1 MIEFKGVHKIYE
13 SGGKSQ
19 IKALKDVNI
28 CIDKGEF
35 VFIVGE
41 SGAGKS
47 TFLKLITREEVPT
60 AGEVVVNGYNLSKL
74 SRKQIPY
81 MRRTMGVV
89 FQDFRLINTM
99 NVFDNVAFAMR
110 VIGAPNREIHKRV
123 PYVLQLVGLSDK
135 MRSFPQELS
144 GGEQQRVS
152 LARALAN
159 NPSMIIADEPTGNV
173 DPEMSFEIMELL
185 NAVNRLG
192 TTVIV
197 VTHEHNLVERFDRR
211 VIHISDGVVVSD
223 SQKKTVAAEAPAAAE
238 DAVFSQTE
246 VDASKAAA
254 AEETAAQEIDR
265 LEEQS
270 EKKAAK
276 KAEKE
281 ARKAE
286 KAAKKAARAEKKAMK
301 NQPSEELPSR
311 VTIAPEEED
320 EPEFKVIEEAAT
332 LQTPAV
338 SNEEGGDAQ

>member
-13 SGGKSQ
+13 NGV
-19 IKALKDVNI
+19 KALKDVNI
-28 CIDKGEF
+28 RIDKGEF

-60 AGEVVVNGYNLSKL
+60 AGEVIVNGYNLSKL

-89 FQDFRLINTM
+89 FQDFRLINNM

-135 MRSFPQELS
+135 MRSFPLELS

-173 DPEMSFEIMELL
+173 DPEMSYEIMELL

-197 VTHEHNLVERFDRR
+197 VTHAHDLVEKFDRR
-211 VIHISDGVVVSD
+211 VIRISDGSVVSD
-223 SQKKTVAAEAPAAAE
+223 SQRVDDPQAM
-238 DAVFSQTE
+238 AVMPDPT
-246 VDASKAAA
+246 
-254 AEETAAQEIDR
+254 IDR
-265 LEEQS
+265 LE
-270 EKKAAK
+270 AK
-276 KAEKE
+276 KAEKAARKIAKE

-286 KAAKKAARAEKKAMK
+286 KAAKKAQEALRKEKAMHPDESLPTRVSVPRPEFDE
-301 NQPSEELPSR
+301 NQ
-311 VTIAPEEED
+311 
-320 EPEFKVIEEAAT
+320 PEFKVIEEEPS
-332 LQTPAV
+332 LDVPAEEPV
-338 SNEEGGDAQ
+338 EGGEEA

>member
-1 MIEFKGVHKIYE
+1 MIEFKGVHKVYE
-13 SGGKSQ
+13 SGV
-19 IKALKDVNI
+19 KALKDVNI
-28 CIDKGEF
+28 RIDKGEF
-35 VFIVGE
+35 VFVVGE

-60 AGEVVVNGYNLSKL
+60 AGEVIVNGYNLSKL

-89 FQDFRLINTM
+89 FQDFRLINNM

-135 MRSFPQELS
+135 MRSYPLELS

-173 DPEMSFEIMELL
+173 DPEMSYEIMELL

-197 VTHEHNLVERFDRR
+197 VTHAHDLVEKFDRR
-211 VIHISDGVVVSD
+211 VIHISDGTVVSD
-223 SQKKTVAAEAPAAAE
+223 SLRPDAAPQAI
-238 DAVFSQTE
+238 DAV
-246 VDASKAAA
+246 
-254 AEETAAQEIDR
+254 AEPEIDR
-265 LEEQS
+265 IER
-270 EKKAAK
+270 KKRLKAERQ
-276 KAEKE
+276 AEKE

-286 KAAKKAARAEKKAMK
+286 KAAKKAEKAARKKKAAEGD
-301 NQPSEELPSR
+301 EELPAR
-311 VTIAPEEED
+311 VNLVQDAFDGE
-320 EPEFKVIEEAAT
+320 EPEFKVIDTPAEAPVAAEPEASAPTEEQPLEGGEEA
-332 LQTPAV
+332 
-338 SNEEGGDAQ
+338 

>member
-1 MIEFKGVHKIYE
+1 MIEFKGVHKVYE
-13 SGGKSQ
+13 NGV
-19 IKALKDVNI
+19 KALKDVNI
-28 CIDKGEF
+28 RIDKGEF

-60 AGEVVVNGYNLSKL
+60 AGEVIVNGYNLSKL

-135 MRSFPQELS
+135 MRSFPLELS

-173 DPEMSFEIMELL
+173 DPEMSYEIMELL

-197 VTHEHNLVERFDRR
+197 VTHAHDLVEKFDRR
-211 VIHISDGVVVSD
+211 VIHISDGTVVSD
-223 SQKKTVAAEAPAAAE
+223 SGNQPTADGVAAVQLPEEA
-238 DAVFSQTE
+238 
-246 VDASKAAA
+246 
-254 AEETAAQEIDR
+254 EIDR
-265 LEEQS
+265 LEE
-270 EKKAAK
+270 KKAAK
-276 KAEKE
+276 AAKQAERE
-281 ARKAE
+281 AKKAE
-286 KAAKKAARAEKKAMK
+286 KAAKKAAKAEKKQK
-301 NQPSEELPSR
+301 QKHPGDELPAK
-311 VTIAPEEED
+311 VTLPTAEFDEQ
-320 EPEFKVIEEAAT
+320 EPEFKVFEETPVAAEQAVDTVEQAADAVEDGAQEGGEEA
-332 LQTPAV
+332 
-338 SNEEGGDAQ
+338 

>member
-1 MIEFKGVHKIYE
+1 MIEFRGVHKIYDN
-13 SGGKSQ
+13 GV
-19 IKALKDVNI
+19 KALKDVNI
-28 CIDKGEF
+28 RIDKGEF

-60 AGEVVVNGYNLSKL
+60 TGEVVVNGSNLSKL

-110 VIGAPNREIHKRV
+110 VIGASNREIHKRV

-135 MRSFPQELS
+135 MRSFPQEMS

-173 DPEMSFEIMELL
+173 DPEMSFEIMGLL

-197 VTHEHNLVERFDRR
+197 VTHAHDLVEKFDHR
-211 VIHISDGVVVSD
+211 VIRISDGMVVSD
-223 SQKKTVAAEAPAAAE
+223 SGRQPIAAA
-238 DAVFSQTE
+238 STPTLPTE
-246 VDASKAAA
+246 FD
-254 AEETAAQEIDR
+254 ET
-265 LEEQS
+265 
-270 EKKAAK
+270 
-276 KAEKE
+276 
-281 ARKAE
+281 
-286 KAAKKAARAEKKAMK
+286 
-301 NQPSEELPSR
+301 
-311 VTIAPEEED
+311 V
-320 EPEFKVIEEAAT
+320 PEFKVFDNAAVPAENAAEGGEEA
-332 LQTPAV
+332 
-338 SNEEGGDAQ
+338 

>member
-1 MIEFKGVHKIYE
+1 MIEFKGVHKVYE
-13 SGGKSQ
+13 NGV
-19 IKALKDVNI
+19 KALKDVNI
-28 CIDKGEF
+28 RIDKGEF

-60 AGEVVVNGYNLSKL
+60 AGEVIVNGYNLSKL

-135 MRSFPQELS
+135 MRSFPLELS

-173 DPEMSFEIMELL
+173 DPEMSYEIMELL

-197 VTHEHNLVERFDRR
+197 VTHAHDLVEKFDRR
-211 VIHISDGVVVSD
+211 VIHISDGTVVSD
-223 SQKKTVAAEAPAAAE
+223 SGNRPTADGAAA
-238 DAVFSQTE
+238 VQLP
-246 VDASKAAA
+246 
-254 AEETAAQEIDR
+254 EEAEIDR
-265 LEEQS
+265 LEE
-270 EKKAAK
+270 KKAAK
-276 KAEKE
+276 AAKQAERE
-281 ARKAE
+281 AKKAE
-286 KAAKKAARAEKKAMK
+286 KAAKKAAKAERKQKQK
-301 NQPSEELPSR
+301 HPGDELSAK
-311 VTIAPEEED
+311 VTLPTAEFDEQ
-320 EPEFKVIEEAAT
+320 EPEFKVFEETPVAAEQAAAAVEDGAQEGGEEA
-332 LQTPAV
+332 
-338 SNEEGGDAQ
+338 

>member
-1 MIEFKGVHKIYE
+1 MIEFKGVHKVYE
-13 SGGKSQ
+13 NGV
-19 IKALKDVNI
+19 KALKDVNI
-28 CIDKGEF
+28 RIDKGEF

-89 FQDFRLINTM
+89 FQDFRLINNM

-135 MRSFPQELS
+135 MRSFPLELS

-173 DPEMSFEIMELL
+173 DPEMSYEIMELL

-197 VTHEHNLVERFDRR
+197 VTHAHDLVERFDRR
-211 VIHISDGVVVSD
+211 VIHISDGTVVSD
-223 SQKKTVAAEAPAAAE
+223 SQKVNNPEYFDVMPEPDMDRAAA
-238 DAVFSQTE
+238 
-246 VDASKAAA
+246 KRAA
-254 AEETAAQEIDR
+254 
-265 LEEQS
+265 
-270 EKKAAK
+270 
-276 KAEKE
+276 KE
-281 ARKAE
+281 ARKAAKIAE
-286 KAAKKAARAEKKAMK
+286 KEAMKAQKAAQKAAKKEQAAARKERAEH
-301 NQPSEELPSR
+301 PDESLPTR
-311 VTIAPEEED
+311 VTLPQPTFDAE
-320 EPEFKVIEEAAT
+320 EPEFTVIEDNPPLAA
-332 LQTPAV
+332 PADE
-338 SNEEGGDAQ
+338 NAQGGDEA

>member
-1 MIEFKGVHKIYE
+1 MIEFKGVHKMYE
-13 SGGKSQ
+13 NGV
-19 IKALKDVNI
+19 KALKDVNI
-28 CIDKGEF
+28 RIDKGEF

-60 AGEVVVNGYNLSKL
+60 AGEVIVNGYNLSKL

-89 FQDFRLINTM
+89 FQDFRLINNM

-135 MRSFPQELS
+135 MRSFPLELS

-173 DPEMSFEIMELL
+173 DPEMSYEIMELL

-197 VTHEHNLVERFDRR
+197 VTHAHDLVEKFDRR
-211 VIHISDGVVVSD
+211 VIHISDGTVVSD
-223 SQKKTVAAEAPAAAE
+223 SQR
-238 DAVFSQTE
+238 
-246 VDASKAAA
+246 VDDPVLMNVMPDP
-254 AEETAAQEIDR
+254 TIDR
-265 LEEQS
+265 LEE
-270 EKKAAK
+270 KKAAKAAK
-276 KAEKE
+276 KAAKE
-281 ARKAE
+281 AKKAE
-286 KAAKKAARAEKKAMK
+286 KAAKKAEAAARKQRATNPDEA
-301 NQPSEELPSR
+301 LPTR
-311 VTIAPEEED
+311 VTLSPQPEFDEN
-320 EPEFKVIEEAAT
+320 EPEFKVIEEDPPLAA
-332 LQTPAV
+332 PADEPV
-338 SNEEGGDAQ
+338 EGGEEA

>member
-1 MIEFKGVHKIYE
+1 MIEFKGVHKVYE
-13 SGGKSQ
+13 TGV
-19 IKALKDVNI
+19 KALKDVNI
-28 CIDKGEF
+28 RIDKGEF

-60 AGEVVVNGYNLSKL
+60 AGEVIVNGYNLSKL

-135 MRSFPQELS
+135 MRSFPLELS

-173 DPEMSFEIMELL
+173 DPEMSYEIMELL

-197 VTHEHNLVERFDRR
+197 VTHAHDLVERFDRR
-211 VIHISDGVVVSD
+211 VIHISDGTVVSD
-223 SQKKTVAAEAPAAAE
+223 TQAQVASAPAEEAPELPAE
-238 DAVFSQTE
+238 P
-246 VDASKAAA
+246 
-254 AEETAAQEIDR
+254 EIDR
-265 LEEQS
+265 LEE
-270 EKKAAK
+270 KKAAKAAK
-276 KAEKE
+276 KAERE
-281 ARKAE
+281 AKKAE
-286 KAAKKAARAEKKAMK
+286 KAAKKAEKAEKKKKRPVDEDA
-301 NQPSEELPSR
+301 LPQK
-311 VTIAPEEED
+311 VTLPEAEFDTD
-320 EPEFKVIEEAAT
+320 EPEFKVFDEAPAPVREETPAAVADEAQEGGEEA
-332 LQTPAV
+332 
-338 SNEEGGDAQ
+338 